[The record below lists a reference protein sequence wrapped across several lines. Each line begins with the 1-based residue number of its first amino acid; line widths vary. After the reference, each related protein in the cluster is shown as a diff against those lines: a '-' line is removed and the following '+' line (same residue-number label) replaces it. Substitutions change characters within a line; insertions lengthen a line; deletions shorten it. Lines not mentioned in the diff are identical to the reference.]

1 MNVNLNKSRDNC
13 DGTVYKCLQNI
24 YRIIKFY
31 VWGFKGKQSQNSLTK
46 LVLRCIPKNFI
57 VCEKTL
63 KGKARYVGLHLAP
76 AEGFVQGRFLCS
88 REEHLYAFVGS
99 FWQFFMFSNNLGNF
113 EKNHYP
119 QICLIRNPTP
129 IKKKYLKSS

>member
-1 MNVNLNKSRDNC
+1 MNVNFNKSRYNY

-63 KGKARYVGLHLAP
+63 KGIAHYVGLHLAS
-76 AEGFVQGRFLCS
+76 AEGFVQGRFLWVQEQSICM
-88 REEHLYAFVGS
+88 HLLVVF
-99 FWQFFMFSNNLGNF
+99 GNF
-113 EKNHYP
+113 SCQY
-119 QICLIRNPTP
+119 
-129 IKKKYLKSS
+129 YSW